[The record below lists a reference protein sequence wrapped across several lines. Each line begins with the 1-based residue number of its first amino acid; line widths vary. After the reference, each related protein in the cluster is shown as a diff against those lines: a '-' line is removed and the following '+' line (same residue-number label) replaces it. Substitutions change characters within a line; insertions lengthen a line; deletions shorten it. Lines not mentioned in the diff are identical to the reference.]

1 MTHLSTTKRPSVIT
15 VTFALQGRYR
25 YLHFIMIMQ
34 KLIYYSGVGDVAK
47 KALQEAKK
55 KLCHS
60 QTSLGQGYSH
70 FILGLEHW
78 RSHHSKGG
86 RYILDQLPDTSYRIL
101 CYNACRSRASNTH
114 ADQMFYEVSVHNSY
128 NRELVHCCSYSDT
141 L

>member
-1 MTHLSTTKRPSVIT
+1 
-15 VTFALQGRYR
+15 
-25 YLHFIMIMQ
+25 MIMQ

-86 RYILDQLPDTSYRIL
+86 RYILSFQIPAIEFSAIMLADLEHPTHMRIKCFMKSVFIIVIIGSWCIVVIIQTLYEFVML
-101 CYNACRSRASNTH
+101 CVWICFGYKNWHVIQS
-114 ADQMFYEVSVHNSY
+114 EIG
-128 NRELVHCCSYSDT
+128 E
-141 L
+141 